1 MWNRMLIIGL
11 AALAFAGAARAE
23 FDHTH
28 AAWTAVLGKHVVLI
42 NDGTASQVR
51 YAAMAPDR
59 LALKA
64 YLASLSTVTETEFRN
79 WDQPRQ
85 MAFLINAYNAFTV
98 EKILTRYPNL
108 KSIRD
113 FGNVIGDPWKDRF
126 FKLFGRDAYLNQIEH
141 EWLRKPGVYDE
152 PRVHFALNCASIG
165 CPLLRREAY
174 VAEKLDAQLEDQ
186 TRRFLSDRSR
196 NRYNADK
203 NTLEMSK
210 IFLWYKIDWTSGY
223 RGLGRAQAI
232 TTPEQFLARYAQLFT
247 DDPAHQQRIA
257 AGRAAITYL
266 EYDWALNDVAP

>member
-1 MWNRMLIIGL
+1 
-11 AALAFAGAARAE
+11 
-23 FDHTH
+23 
-28 AAWTAVLGKHVVLI
+28 
-42 NDGTASQVR
+42 
-51 YAAMAPDR
+51 
-59 LALKA
+59 
-64 YLASLSTVTETEFRN
+64 
-79 WDQPRQ
+79 

>member
-1 MWNRMLIIGL
+1 M
-11 AALAFAGAARAE
+11 
-23 FDHTH
+23 
-28 AAWTAVLGKHVVLI
+28 
-42 NDGTASQVR
+42 
-51 YAAMAPDR
+51 
-59 LALKA
+59 
-64 YLASLSTVTETEFRN
+64 
-79 WDQPRQ
+79 
-85 MAFLINAYNAFTV
+85 
-98 EKILTRYPNL
+98 
-108 KSIRD
+108 
-113 FGNVIGDPWKDRF
+113 
-126 FKLFGRDAYLNQIEH
+126 
-141 EWLRKPGVYDE
+141 
-152 PRVHFALNCASIG
+152 HFALNCASIG